1 MRSTIMQ
8 QEMNVDSYWTLPGVD
23 GTRPCL
29 PDEQVEGQPIPC
41 TWAGLG
47 PDRARELGA
56 VLHRR
61 ERLPKYHVI
70 PEGVDPWTV
79 EERDRVCLHR
89 LDREQLV
96 HDAKAEE
103 RELARNARIR
113 RDRLLAQ
120 SDWTQMPDAPLGDAA
135 RALWAEYRQML
146 RDVPVQDGF
155 PQRIAWPE
163 MVS

>member
-1 MRSTIMQ
+1 MSQ
-8 QEMNVDSYWTLPGVD
+8 KMNVESYWTLPGVA

-61 ERLPKYHVI
+61 ERVPRFHLI
-70 PEGVDPWTV
+70 PEGVEPWTSTKQ
-79 EERDRVCLHR
+79 DGVCLHR
-89 LDREQLV
+89 LNREQLV
-96 HDAKAEE
+96 HDAKAEK
-103 RELARNARIR
+103 RELARAARIR

-120 SDWTQMPDAPLGDAA
+120 SDWTQMSDAPLGEAA
-135 RALWAEYRQML
+135 CALWTEYRQML
-146 RDVPVQDGF
+146 RDLPAQDGF